1 MKLIH
6 LNVESFKYFDALVDF
21 LVVEKPDIL
30 SLVEATDGVFFG
42 SVWGQKRDY
51 IGELCEKFGWNS
63 VFHPTV
69 FRDFGTHKISF
80 GAAVLSSYP
89 VSQIDTLYIGNDEPC
104 IRPSDHISFS
114 DKPKYERY
122 PYAWKLNLPFLV
134 THVQTE
140 KWPVRLLT
148 VHFHVSYD
156 CLETLQIWQDAEKV
170 VEYLNTHGDMPT
182 ILTGDLNI
190 RNESMAIKT
199 LREKLEQQTSWF
211 SNTLCRGIHPLF
223 QKEPHHS
230 GLGIDHI
237 FTKDISVDSCQLR
250 EVEVSD
256 HLPLV
261 LNFSLA

>member
-21 LVVEKPDIL
+21 LENEKPDML

-42 SVWGQKRDY
+42 SEWGQKRDY
-51 IGELCEKFGWNS
+51 IGELCDKFGWNS

-69 FRDFGTHKISF
+69 FRDFGAHKISF

-89 VSQIDTLYIGNDEPC
+89 VAQIDALYIGDDEPS

-140 KWPVRLLT
+140 KWSIRLLT

-190 RNESMAIKT
+190 RNESMAVKT
-199 LREKLEQQTSWF
+199 LSAKLTQHSQQF
-211 SNTLCRGIHPLF
+211 RNTLTTSVHPYF
-223 QKEPHHS
+223 HRVPDGEW
-230 GLGIDHI
+230 LGIDHI
-237 FTKDISVDSCQLR
+237 FTKNISVSSCS
-250 EVEVSD
+250 VKDVAVSD
-256 HLPLV
+256 HLPLA
-261 LNFSLA
+261 LDFSL

>member
-21 LVVEKPDIL
+21 LENEKPDIL

-42 SVWGQKRDY
+42 SEWGQNRDY
-51 IGELCEKFGWNS
+51 IGELCDKFGWNS

-69 FRDFGTHKISF
+69 FRDFGAHKISF

-89 VSQIDTLYIGNDEPC
+89 VAQIDALYIGDDEPS

-140 KWPVRLLT
+140 KWSIRLLT

-190 RNESMAIKT
+190 RNESMAVKT
-199 LREKLEQQTSWF
+199 LSAKLTQHSQQF
-211 SNTLCRGIHPLF
+211 RNTLTTSVHPYF
-223 QKEPHHS
+223 HRVPDGEW
-230 GLGIDHI
+230 LGIDHI
-237 FTKDISVDSCQLR
+237 FTKNISVSSCS
-250 EVEVSD
+250 VKDVAVSD
-256 HLPLV
+256 HLPLA
-261 LNFSLA
+261 LDFSL